1 MYWFGHGLSYTTF
14 KYDNLQID
22 MNSLKASVNI
32 TNTGNR
38 KGKESLLWYISDP
51 EAKITQPLKKLKN
64 FEKVSLKS
72 GETKTVTFNISPMEH
87 LSYVDS
93 KGSIHIEPGRFFVEI
108 GGLKKSFILDEKD
121 YL

>member
-22 MNSLKASVNI
+22 MNSLQASVSI

-51 EAKITQPLKKLKN
+51 EAKITQPLKTKKL
-64 FEKVSLKS
+64 
-72 GETKTVTFNISPMEH
+72 
-87 LSYVDS
+87 
-93 KGSIHIEPGRFFVEI
+93 
-108 GGLKKSFILDEKD
+108 
-121 YL
+121 